1 MDVYRSSDSLLL
13 GFKWAS
19 SRIRIGSP
27 FDAYE
32 SAIGVLLPFG
42 LLLDSLLA
50 AYAGSAPL
58 LDLSPI
64 SYWTSAEHLLDF

>member
-1 MDVYRSSDSLLL
+1 MGLQ
-13 GFKWAS
+13 
-19 SRIRIGSP
+19 IGSP
-27 FDAYE
+27 FDAHE
-32 SAIGVLLPFG
+32 SAIGVLLQLG

-64 SYWTSAEHLLDF
+64 SYRTSAEHLLDF